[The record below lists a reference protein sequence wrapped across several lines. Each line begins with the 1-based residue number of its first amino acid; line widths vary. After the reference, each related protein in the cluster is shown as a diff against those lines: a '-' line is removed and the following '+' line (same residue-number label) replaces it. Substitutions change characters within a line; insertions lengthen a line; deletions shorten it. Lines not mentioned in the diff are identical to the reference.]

1 MVKLNAV
8 FLNLQEFLFVILL
21 QIILMEHSNTQTIT
35 IGGGCFWCVESV
47 FQKLKGVSNVES
59 GYSGGHVEHPTYKQV
74 CGKQTG
80 HVEVLRFDYN
90 PSEIS
95 LEQLLDVFWAVHN
108 PTTLDRQ
115 GNDVG
120 PQYRSVIFYHNDE
133 QKRIADESK
142 EKVAPQYWDDPIVT
156 VISPLINYYPAEE
169 YHQNYFNRNPS
180 HGYCN
185 AVINPKLA
193 KLRSKFS
200 HLLQS
205 TVHEKS

>member
-1 MVKLNAV
+1 
-8 FLNLQEFLFVILL
+8 
-21 QIILMEHSNTQTIT
+21 MENSGTHSIT

-59 GYSGGHVEHPTYKQV
+59 GYSGGHVEHPTYKEV

-80 HVEVLRFDYN
+80 HVEVLRFDYDTAQ
-90 PSEIS
+90 IT
-95 LEQLLDVFWAVHN
+95 LEQLLEVFWAVHN
-108 PTTLDRQ
+108 PTTMDRQ

-133 QKRIADESK
+133 QKRIAEESK
-142 EKVAPQYWDDPIVT
+142 EKVATQFWDDPIVT
-156 VISPLINYYPAEE
+156 VISPLVNYYPAEQ
-169 YHQNYFNRNPS
+169 YHQNYFNRNPT

-205 TVHEKS
+205 TTNERS